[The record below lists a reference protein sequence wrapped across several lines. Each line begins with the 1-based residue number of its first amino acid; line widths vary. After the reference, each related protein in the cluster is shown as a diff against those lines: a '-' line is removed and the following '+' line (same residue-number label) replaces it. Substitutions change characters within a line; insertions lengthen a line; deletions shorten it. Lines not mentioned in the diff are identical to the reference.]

1 MTCLNSKK
9 KKNTNDLR
17 ENDLR
22 ENDLREISL
31 NELLYL
37 L

>member
-1 MTCLNSKK
+1 MKCLNSKK

-22 ENDLREISL
+22 EISL

>member
-1 MTCLNSKK
+1 MTCLNYKK
-9 KKNTNDLR
+9 KKNT
-17 ENDLR
+17 NDLR